1 MMRVDFGWLLILL
14 IRRKNTQL
22 VRKMK
27 QRFPIA
33 VNVGK
38 RDHGFVP
45 SWLQL

>member
-33 VNVGK
+33 VNVGQGNMDSSP
-38 RDHGFVP
+38 R
-45 SWLQL
+45 LQL